1 MSIVETVTDVDNT
14 FLSRREL
21 TCNFAGLG
29 GRLRKLEAADM
40 ITKEFGLG
48 GKVVIP
54 MRLKTHVGK
63 PLVTGTF
70 YVYDDESLAKRHIN
84 PTIMARLEKAR
95 AKVAE
100 AKEAEA
106 KEAEAKEAEAKEAE
120 AKEAEAKEA
129 EAKEA
134 EAKEAEAKEAE
145 AKEAEAKEAEAKEA
159 EAKEAEAKEAEAKE
173 AADTAAAGD
182 DTPGESGG
190 AAKQDEADKEAK
202 PE

>member
-134 EAKEAEAKEAE
+134 EAKEAEAKEA
-145 AKEAEAKEAEAKEA
+145 
-159 EAKEAEAKEAEAKE
+159 
-173 AADTAAAGD
+173 ADTAAAGD